1 MTKHLTVKNL
11 VSFADERGL
20 DACAKLERV
29 DRSKLGQFFSPVETA
44 SYLASCFSDASFSK
58 EVVLLDPG
66 AGCGILTA
74 AFVESLI
81 SRAKAKQITLPDRV
95 VLASCERDGHFIPAL
110 NDVLSHC
117 KIALECEGISTDVRV
132 LKGDWIEL
140 GVEQIDEG
148 LLPVEPQPKATHV
161 ILNPPYK
168 KLATSSRQ
176 RRILSRVGIETSN
189 LYSAFVWLCF
199 LRLEPTG
206 ELCAISPRSFC
217 NGPYFKPFRK
227 ALLEKNHIVLLHQIG
242 ARDEVFERDKIL
254 QENIIYLLRNK
265 PSNNGKITLAFGGFK
280 NPTIQRLSETD
291 VVCPNDPE
299 YFIHL
304 ATEAGARDARDFV
317 MQQQASLQDLGI
329 NISTGPVVDFRLRE
343 DLTRQLQADT
353 FPLIYPHLI
362 KNGKVARPPLNSD
375 DCENVRQRKKPV
387 GIRSTQRTEKFLV
400 NRGCYVLIKR
410 FTSKEEKRR
419 LVACV
424 LDPKDFPEA
433 QIGIENHL
441 NYFHSNG
448 KGLPI
453 KLAKGLAAYLNS
465 SQVDQYFRQFNGHTQ
480 VNATDLRNLRYPTR
494 DQLIRPDFE

>member
-1 MTKHLTVKNL
+1 MTKLSTLQNL
-11 VSFADERGL
+11 VSFADAHGV
-20 DACAKLERV
+20 DACAKLARH
-29 DRSKLGQFFSPVETA
+29 DRSKLGQFFSPPETA
-44 SYLASCFSDASFSK
+44 CYLASCFSDASFTK

-81 SRAKAKQITLPDRV
+81 SRVKAGQIALPDRV
-95 VLASCERDGHFIPAL
+95 VLVSCERDGHFIQAL
-110 NDVLSHC
+110 NDVLGHC
-117 KIALECEGISTDVRV
+117 KMALESEGITTEVLVRV
-132 LKGDWIEL
+132 EDWIEH
-140 GVEQIDEG
+140 GVEQIDED
-148 LLPVEPQPKATHV
+148 LLPLEILPKATHV

-168 KLATSSRQ
+168 KLAANSRQ
-176 RRILSRVGIETSN
+176 RRLLSRVGIETSN

-199 LRLEPTG
+199 LRLEPAG

-227 ALLEKNHIVLLHQIG
+227 ALLEKTHIVLLHQIG

-265 PSNNGKITLAFGGFK
+265 PSENDRITLAFGGFK
-280 NPTIQRLSETD
+280 NPTKQHLFESD

-299 YFIHL
+299 HFIHL
-304 ATEAGARDARDFV
+304 ATDADARDARNFV

-343 DLTRQLQADT
+343 DLTRELQPDT

-362 KNGKVARPPLNSD
+362 KNGKVARPPANSD

-387 GIRSTQRTEKFLV
+387 GIRSTERTEKFLV
-400 NRGCYVLIKR
+400 TRGCYVLIKR

-448 KGLPI
+448 EGLPI

-494 DQLIRPDFE
+494 EQLVHPNFA